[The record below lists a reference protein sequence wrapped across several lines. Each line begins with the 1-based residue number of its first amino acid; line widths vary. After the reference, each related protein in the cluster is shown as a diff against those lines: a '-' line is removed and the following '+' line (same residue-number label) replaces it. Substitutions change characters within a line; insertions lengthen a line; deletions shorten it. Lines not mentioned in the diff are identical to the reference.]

1 MVSHTLRFCARHAG
15 YILVWR
21 CSTSDFFLVFSF
33 SMQFII
39 IFFNRPALEVTNFF
53 CFFLSKPYHIDPCT
67 LKTFRN
73 LSVHTMNRAVDP
85 IQATQHFDGGLI
97 FLSYVISVIGAQTT
111 LELLGRRTSVK
122 GAYNLFLL
130 CGSALA
136 MGSVGIWSM
145 HFIGNNALK
154 LSYNDTTYQLVYAP
168 GFTFISLVVA
178 IICMFLSFAFVCS
191 TEEVLMTRIVFSG
204 VVAGVSIF
212 CKWTCKDN
220 CH

>member
-1 MVSHTLRFCARHAG
+1 
-15 YILVWR
+15 
-21 CSTSDFFLVFSF
+21 
-33 SMQFII
+33 MQFI
-39 IFFNRPALEVTNFF
+39 NFF
-53 CFFLSKPYHIDPCT
+53 FIGLHPKSPSSFVSFYPDHTHLS
-67 LKTFRN
+67 
-73 LSVHTMNRAVDP
+73 LSRIFSIRVVDIMDRAVEP
-85 IQATQHFDGGLI
+85 IQATQHFDAGLI

-168 GFTFISLVVA
+168 GFTFISLIVA

-191 TEEVLMTRIVFSG
+191 TEEVFMTRIVFSG
-204 VVAGVSIF
+204 VIAGVSIF
-212 CKWTCKDN
+212 VNIYWSNAMTIGVNRFINLAGWCRRNALRW
-220 CH
+220 